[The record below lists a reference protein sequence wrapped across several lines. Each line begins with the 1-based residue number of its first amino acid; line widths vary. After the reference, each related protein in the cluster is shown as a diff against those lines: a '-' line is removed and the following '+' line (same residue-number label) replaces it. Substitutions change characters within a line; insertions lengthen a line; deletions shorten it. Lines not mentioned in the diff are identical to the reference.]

1 MTGVVLVV
9 VLVTKFTQGAWITVL
24 AMIFFFCIMQ
34 FIRKHYDSMAEE
46 LAADD
51 QDKVLPTRVHA
62 IVLVAKLHKPTLRAV
77 AFAKATRPNVLEAVY
92 VGTDARATDQLLEEW
107 DERGIDVPL
116 KILHSPYSELVKPLV
131 ASADAIRSVYPR
143 GVLAVCI
150 TELVFGA
157 WGV

>member
-1 MTGVVLVV
+1 MLRHWTRHLAAEEDPARRRKMQQSRTINTLGLAMTGVVLVV

-34 FIRKHYDSMAEE
+34 GIRKHYDSVAEE

-77 AFAKATRPNVLEAVY
+77 GSEARR
-92 VGTDARATDQLLEEW
+92 VG
-107 DERGIDVPL
+107 
-116 KILHSPYSELVKPLV
+116 K
-131 ASADAIRSVYPR
+131 
-143 GVLAVCI
+143 
-150 TELVFGA
+150 
-157 WGV
+157 